1 MRKNLKNAFRAIII
15 LMVAGIGWQSANS
28 QTISTF
34 PYTQDFEGESQGN
47 TGCGGNYTMTTGW
60 FNETVDDLD
69 WIPDIGG
76 TSSSSTGPGVDHNPG
91 TSSGLYMY
99 IESSCSG
106 TGYPSMTANLESPY
120 FNFTALTAP
129 RVEFWYHM
137 FGTSMG
143 TMHIDAKVGS
153 AGVWTTN
160 IIPSWT
166 DNQDV
171 WQKQSVSLAAYAG
184 MDSVK
189 FRIRGVTGSS
199 FSSDM
204 AIDDILVFQP
214 APIDIQMLSVDSL
227 NSACGLTATETVC
240 LSFKNN
246 GVDTLMVGDSIP
258 VSYAV
263 NGGTAVNENY
273 ILTAN
278 IIPGDTGNYCFTTTA
293 NLSVAGTYDIQA
305 WSTKSG
311 DANGTN
317 DTAAIQVISI
327 PLVSSLPYMED
338 FESDNGGW
346 MASGA
351 NSTWAWGTPAGTA
364 INSTYGSCGGNNA
377 WVTNLTGDYNS
388 SEMSY
393 VTSPCF
399 DFSGV
404 TVDPF
409 IRFDHNYITETNY
422 DEGWVEV
429 SIDGGNTWNK
439 LGASGA
445 GINWYNDAGN
455 DWWEG
460 SSNGWR
466 LAAHQLTGTAG
477 QPSVRVRFVFSSDGS
492 VTEEGFAFDNINI
505 VSGSA
510 ADISVDNVTLPAPG
524 CGIGTD
530 TVKATVTNVGLDTL
544 TNIPICYV
552 LNGGASVCDTIAGP
566 IVTGQT
572 ITHTFSTL
580 ADFSAQGTHNV
591 TVYSALTGDM
601 AACND
606 TATGSTENV
615 LLVSSYPH
623 FENFENGTGGWNTGG
638 SNNSWAF
645 GTPAKDVIQGAAS
658 GSNAWVT
665 GGLGTG
671 TYNTNENS
679 YVIGPCFDLTTPPAN
694 ATVTMK
700 VWWEAEN
707 SWDGANFQVS
717 ADSGNTWHNIGAMGD
732 AINWYNDNSINGT
745 PGGSQIG
752 WTGRNNT
759 GNGSGQWVIVS
770 HAIDSVIGG
779 DTVLGN
785 PYVRFRVAFG
795 SDASVQDDGFAFDDF
810 SIGSPIMV
818 NLGSDTTTCGG
829 FMVNSGVSG
838 GWYSWMPNGETT
850 ENITVTNNDTVD
862 QIINVSVLLTDSM
875 GQAGWDTVAVT
886 VHPTPVQPN
895 LGVDTILCSSDT
907 ITLMGGMMNPRYAYS
922 WTGGTTDTA
931 LVVTAPGTYGV
942 TIVDTASGCSVTD
955 SIVISSGSIT
965 AAYTSV
971 DSALVV
977 NFTNTTVGTADSVM
991 WDFGDGNTS
1000 TMMNPTHTYASD
1012 GSYTV
1017 CLTVFNMCGS
1027 DSTCKTISACDVL
1040 AGSIGHTA
1048 SQDTVNFTYTST
1060 SGTGT
1065 SYMWNFGDG
1074 NTANTKDATHAY
1086 GTNGTFNVTLTIKNV
1101 CGDSLVLSDS
1111 VSVTK
1116 IGLEDFINAGIK
1128 VYPNPSNGQFN
1139 LSFENS
1145 DAQLIDVTV
1154 TDLVGKT
1161 IVKKQFS
1168 NTVGSFTET
1177 INMNGIADGVYILRV
1192 NVDGKLL
1199 TQKLIVE

>member
-15 LMVAGIGWQSANS
+15 LMVAGVGWQSAYA
-28 QTISTF
+28 QCPT
-34 PYTQDFEGESQGN
+34 
-47 TGCGGNYTMTTGW
+47 
-60 FNETVDDLD
+60 
-69 WIPDIGG
+69 
-76 TSSSSTGPGVDHNPG
+76 STGPTNDCTDGDAFDSFTLNGVTVNNG
-91 TSSGLYMY
+91 CT
-99 IESSCSG
+99 SG
-106 TGYPSMTANLESPY
+106 TGYASFTSPFFNVTAGTTVNMSASVGGGNWNDGIAIWIDLNGNDTLEASEQVYASTAPSTSHSGTVTIPPTAVGDTVVMRIMTAWNTSIAAGDACTSGLGSG
-120 FNFTALTAP
+120 
-129 RVEFWYHM
+129 
-137 FGTSMG
+137 FGDTE
-143 TMHIDAKVGS
+143 DYP
-153 AGVWTTN
+153 
-160 IIPSWT
+160 IIITPLPAI
-166 DNQDV
+166 N
-171 WQKQSVSLAAYAG
+171 LAA
-184 MDSVK
+184 
-189 FRIRGVTGSS
+189 I
-199 FSSDM
+199 
-204 AIDDILVFQP
+204 
-214 APIDIQMLSVDSL
+214 SVDSL
-227 NSACGLTATETVC
+227 SNGCGLTATETICMTLV
-240 LSFKNN
+240 NN
-246 GVDTLMVGDSIP
+246 GANTINIGDTIPLSYSI
-258 VSYAV
+258 
-263 NGGTAVNENY
+263 NGGAVVNENF
-273 ILTAN
+273 ILASSLAT
-278 IIPGDTGNYCFTTTA
+278 GDTGTYCFTTTA
-293 NLSVAGTYDIQA
+293 DFSAAGTYDVQVWGA
-305 WSTKSG
+305 LAG
-311 DANGTN
+311 DGDSSN
-317 DTAAIQVISI
+317 DTVSLQVISI
-327 PLVSSLPYMED
+327 PLVSSLPYSED
-338 FESDNGGW
+338 FESGDGGW
-346 MASGA
+346 IASGT
-351 NSTWAWGTPAGTA
+351 NSTWEWGMPAGTN

-388 SEMSY
+388 NELSY

-399 DFSGV
+399 DFSSV
-404 TVDPF
+404 AVDPF
-409 IRFDHNYITETNY
+409 IRFDHNYITESCC

-429 SIDGGNTWNK
+429 STDGGNIWNK
-439 LGASGA
+439 VGASGT

-455 DWWEG
+455 DWWDG
-460 SSNGWR
+460 TSNGWR
-466 LAAHQLTGTAG
+466 LAAYQLTGTAG
-477 QPSVRVRFVFSSDGS
+477 QASVRVRFVFSSDGS
-492 VTEEGFAFDNINI
+492 VTDEGFAFDNINV

-524 CGIGTD
+524 CGLGTD
-530 TVKATVTNVGLDTL
+530 SVKVTVTNVGLDTL
-544 TNIPICYV
+544 TNIPVCYV
-552 LNGGASVCDTIAGP
+552 LDGGASVCDTVAGP
-566 IVTGQT
+566 LVTGQT
-572 ITHTFSTL
+572 ITHVFTTL
-580 ADFSAQGTHNV
+580 ADFSSQGIHTVNV
-591 TVYSALTGDM
+591 YTVLPGDM
-601 AACND
+601 ATCND
-606 TATGSTENV
+606 SASGSTESV
-615 LLVSSYPH
+615 LLVSNYPY
-623 FENFENGTGGWNTGG
+623 FENFENGTGGWNAGG
-638 SNNSWAF
+638 TNNSWAF

-671 TYNTNENS
+671 TYNVNEDS

-707 SWDGANFQVS
+707 SWDGANLQVS

-732 AINWYNDNSINGT
+732 AINWYTDNTIGGN

-759 GNGSGQWVIVS
+759 GNGSEKWVIVS

-785 PYVRFRVAFG
+785 PYVKFRVAFG
-795 SDASVQDDGFAFDDF
+795 SDGSAQDDGFAFDDF

-818 NLGSDTTTCGG
+818 NLGPDTTTCGG
-829 FMVNSGVSG
+829 FMVNSGVPG

-862 QIINVSVLLTDSM
+862 QVINVSVLLTDSI
-875 GQAGWDTVAVT
+875 GQAGWDTVVVT
-886 VHPTPVQPN
+886 VHPTPIQPN
-895 LGVDTILCSSDT
+895 LGVDTILCSGDS
-907 ITLMGGMMNPRYAYS
+907 IILMGGMMNSRYAYS
-922 WTGGTTDTA
+922 WTGGTSDSA
-931 LVVTAPGTYGV
+931 LVVTTPGTYGV

-955 SIVISSGSIT
+955 SIVISSGNLT

-971 DSALVV
+971 DSGLIV
-977 NFTNTTVGTADSVM
+977 NFTNTTMGVADSVV
-991 WDFGDGNTS
+991 WDFGDGSTS

-1012 GSYTV
+1012 GNYTV
-1017 CLTVFNMCGS
+1017 CLTVYNICGS
-1027 DSTCKTISACDVL
+1027 DSTCTMISACDML

-1048 SQDTVNFTYTST
+1048 SQDTVDFTYTST

-1086 GTNGTFNVTLTIKNV
+1086 GTSGTFNVTLTIMNI

-1145 DAQLIDVTV
+1145 DAQLIDVTI

-1161 IVKKQFS
+1161 IVKKQLS